1 MNASK
6 LKYRSHL
13 KRRVQRQALQ
23 SSDNDNEDDRQQR
36 SAAVVS
42 PLPEEQRGD
51 LNINEMVQHHQ
62 NVESVG
68 GHHVDYDDKM
78 QRAKEIILRR
88 NTPPRRQGGANY
100 VKAND
105 CSTPVNKST
114 SSNGHQN
121 NVMLVGWEELGGST
135 RHSPLQQTSA
145 TATAAAPVEEARAAT
160 TPTSTTE
167 ISTSIK
173 RAIRDN
179 ISTPSLHPTIPT
191 PHHHHDDNMSLL
203 STSNTSVLTDEA
215 MDDHKLMVR
224 NVRQWEHRRLMR
236 NSMRQ
241 QQVQHQHQQQRGQE
255 YSQLYQNYS
264 PQQHSYQMQHHHQQS
279 RGQSQRQSQKQ
290 QIQIWDRLS
299 PILQRREPSMLKE
312 GED

>member
-23 SSDNDNEDDRQQR
+23 SSDNDEEDAGVGQQH

-42 PLPEEQRGD
+42 PLPDEQRGD
-51 LNINEMVQHHQ
+51 LNNNEMLHRGQ
-62 NVESVG
+62 NVELVG
-68 GHHVDYDDKM
+68 GSGDYDDKM

-88 NTPPRRQGGANY
+88 NTPPRRQGGANF

-105 CSTPVNKST
+105 CSTPLNKST

-160 TPTSTTE
+160 TATSTAATAA

-173 RAIRDN
+173 RHQGQYIHTVT
-179 ISTPSLHPTIPT
+179 TPYH
-191 PHHHHDDNMSLL
+191 
-203 STSNTSVLTDEA
+203 SNTTS
-215 MDDHKLMVR
+215 
-224 NVRQWEHRRLMR
+224 
-236 NSMRQ
+236 S
-241 QQVQHQHQQQRGQE
+241 
-255 YSQLYQNYS
+255 S
-264 PQQHSYQMQHHHQQS
+264 
-279 RGQSQRQSQKQ
+279 
-290 QIQIWDRLS
+290 
-299 PILQRREPSMLKE
+299 
-312 GED
+312 